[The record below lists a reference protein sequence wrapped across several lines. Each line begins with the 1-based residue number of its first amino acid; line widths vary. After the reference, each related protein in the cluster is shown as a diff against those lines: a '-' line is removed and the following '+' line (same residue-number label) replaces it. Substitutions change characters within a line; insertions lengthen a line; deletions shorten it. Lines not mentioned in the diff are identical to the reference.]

1 MDLHAIAL
9 QALQADQARVAQVST
24 NLANALTPGYR
35 RAATLGRPLDASA
48 RFEAVL
54 RQLQAEPAAAS
65 RPGLAGIAASTPSE
79 IASPLWRDF
88 RAGSLRATG
97 QPLDLALEGPGW
109 FEIATAGG
117 PAYTRNGA
125 FHLDAQGRLVDAQ
138 GRPVMGE
145 GGEIVLSR
153 TPTIGADGTVR
164 EDGRVVA
171 RLRIVAFDDPRTLVP
186 AAGGVY
192 ASASAGRPVAA
203 GEVPL
208 RQGHLENAN
217 VQPLREMV
225 DLMQAIR
232 RFEAV
237 HRALQIHDELLG
249 TGIRKLGEN

>member
-35 RAATLGRPLDASA
+35 RGATVSRPLEAGA
-48 RFEAVL
+48 RFDALVQQVQAREAGTT
-54 RQLQAEPAAAS
+54 ATGDAAPDTRDTA
-65 RPGLAGIAASTPSE
+65 
-79 IASPLWRDF
+79 WRDF

-97 QPLDLALEGPGW
+97 QPLDLALEGAGW
-109 FEIATAGG
+109 FEVATAQG
-117 PAYTRNGA
+117 PGYTRNGA

-138 GRPVMGE
+138 GRAVMGE
-145 GGEIVLSR
+145 GGEVVVSR
-153 TPTIGADGTVR
+153 MPAIGNDGAVR

-171 RLRIVAFDDPRTLVP
+171 RLRVVGFDDPRTLVA

-192 ASASAGRPVAA
+192 TSSLPGQPLAA
-203 GEVPL
+203 AEVQM

-225 DLMQAIR
+225 DLMQAMR
-232 RFEAV
+232 RFESV
-237 HRALQIHDELLG
+237 HRALQIHDDLVG
-249 TGIRKLGEN
+249 TGIRKLGET